1 MKIRRFLFGLLGLT
15 LAYTLVASPA
25 QEKGSVQKAAPRP
38 SFISIG
44 TASAAGAY
52 YPIGVAMA
60 NIWNKNIQGIKFNA
74 QETGGG
80 VANMNMLQNSEI
92 EVGIA
97 NENIAYDA
105 MKGNAPFKQPIK
117 VQGGWVLN
125 DSMAILVTLKK
136 SGIKKV
142 ADLRGKKVAIGAPGS
157 SANIFG
163 KLILKAEG
171 IEENQF
177 TPTFLGWQES
187 ADALSDGFVDAA
199 LMVGGQPFP
208 AITSL
213 ALRTPVAILQF
224 DTNKFRKLS
233 TYPYSG
239 GKIPASMYKSDED
252 GDAIVIR
259 SIVYLSPKLPEDL
272 VYEMVKAIFNNI
284 STLAQA
290 HPSGNQTRLLSKKEA
305 DEISLEI
312 HPGVIRYAK
321 EVGKW

>member
-1 MKIRRFLFGLLGLT
+1 MKLQKLFLVLMVFAITFGLN
-15 LAYTLVASPA
+15 ASPS
-25 QEKGSVQKAAPRP
+25 QEKSGSQKAAPRP
-38 SFISIG
+38 NFISIG

-52 YPIGVAMA
+52 YPLGVAMA

-80 VANMNMLQNSEI
+80 VANMNMLHNNEI

-105 MKGNAPFKQPIK
+105 MKGNPPFKQQIK

-125 DSMAILVTLKK
+125 DSMAVLVALKK

-142 ADLRGKKVAIGAPGS
+142 SDLRGKKVAIGAPGS
-157 SANIFG
+157 SANVFG

-213 ALRTPVAILQF
+213 ALRTPVTILQF
-224 DTNKFRKLS
+224 DTEKFRKLS
-233 TYPYSG
+233 TYPYTG
-239 GKIPASMYKSDED
+239 GKIPAAMYKSDED
-252 GDAIVIR
+252 GDAVVIR

-272 VYEMVKAIFNNI
+272 VYEMVKTIFANI
-284 STLAQA
+284 PALAQA